1 MFPQLNIK
9 AWKDSKYYTTMLGIV
24 KALPNKKFLV
34 RFIYTEAKTNQA
46 TITRVKL
53 IQILERLTK
62 LPDKR

>member
-9 AWKDSKYYTTMLGIV
+9 AWKDSKYYITMLAIV
-24 KALPNKKFLV
+24 KALPNEKFLV
-34 RFIYTEAKTNQA
+34 RIIYTEAETNQA
-46 TITRVKL
+46 TITRAKL